1 MSWKPKKVN
10 WTHMLYTLA
19 TLATLAL
26 AAGARYKPN

>member
-1 MSWKPKKVN
+1 MSFKPKRVN

-19 TLATLAL
+19 ALATLAL